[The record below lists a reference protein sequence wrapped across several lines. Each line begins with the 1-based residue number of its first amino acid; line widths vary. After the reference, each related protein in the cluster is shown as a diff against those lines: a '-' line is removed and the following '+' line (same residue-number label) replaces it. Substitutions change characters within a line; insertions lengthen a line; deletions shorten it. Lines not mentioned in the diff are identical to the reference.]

1 MQLKKSVFNSI
12 FNCLAFFY
20 FILDRGAFLLFYSM
34 YLEPSRMF
42 HIELFAKIAVALKK
56 SALLVC
62 DCFLNTPLI

>member
-12 FNCLAFFY
+12 FNCLAFFC

-42 HIELFAKIAVALKK
+42 DMELFAKIAFALKT
-56 SALLVC
+56 SAHLVC
-62 DCFLNTPLI
+62 DCFLNTSLI